1 MKNKE
6 TIRQIYNLIQEDFNS
21 EIVSKKEYKN
31 VSKKS
36 DDLLEELRKT
46 ITDKEYDILGDF
58 IDSYTELAVIE
69 SEEYFVKGFSIAN
82 KLRDESLIR

>member
-82 KLRDESLIR
+82 KLRDESIIK

>member
-21 EIVSKKEYKN
+21 EIVSKNEYKN

-58 IDSYTELAVIE
+58 IDSYIELAVIE

>member
-6 TIRQIYNLIQEDFNS
+6 TIRQLYNLIQEDFNRK
-21 EIVSKKEYKN
+21 IVSKNEYKN

>member
-6 TIRQIYNLIQEDFNS
+6 TIRQIYNLIQEDFNR
-21 EIVSKKEYKN
+21 EIVSKNEYKN

-58 IDSYTELAVIE
+58 IDSYIELAVIE

-82 KLRDESLIR
+82 KLRDESLIK

>member
-1 MKNKE
+1 MENKE
-6 TIRQIYNLIQEDFNS
+6 TIRQLYNLIQEDFNS
-21 EIVSKKEYKN
+21 EIVSKNEYKN

-82 KLRDESLIR
+82 KLRDESLTR

>member
-6 TIRQIYNLIQEDFNS
+6 TIRQIYNLIQEDFNR
-21 EIVSKKEYKN
+21 EIVSKNEYKN

-58 IDSYTELAVIE
+58 IDSYIELAVIE

-82 KLRDESLIR
+82 KLRDESLTR

>member
-6 TIRQIYNLIQEDFNS
+6 TIRQLYNLIQEDFNRK
-21 EIVSKKEYKN
+21 IVSKNEYKN

-58 IDSYTELAVIE
+58 IDSYIELAVIE

>member
-21 EIVSKKEYKN
+21 EIVSKREYKN